1 MQLLFG
7 NFQLTKR
14 MNDKYSYI
22 FYKTIP
28 TKYWPQNLQI
38 ILLVSFKYQNELMIL
53 NLTAHF
59 LATQY
64 SILPP
69 GIWLQKR
76 GESALK
82 LDLPF
87 YKYWDKKNLK
97 YLSQRV
103 HDKLSKCNWYMMNC
117 ITTPQRFFETN
128 LMFKNHPLVE

>member
-1 MQLLFG
+1 
-7 NFQLTKR
+7 
-14 MNDKYSYI
+14 MNPNSYT

-38 ILLVSFKYQNELMIL
+38 ILLVSFKYWNELMIL

-59 LATQY
+59 LAPQY

-82 LDLPF
+82 LDQPF
-87 YKYWDKKNLK
+87 YIETKKN
-97 YLSQRV
+97 
-103 HDKLSKCNWYMMNC
+103 
-117 ITTPQRFFETN
+117 
-128 LMFKNHPLVE
+128 